1 MHIEAEDSRTESRQ
15 QIRDEHTTRTYQ
27 MFQPDTYIYKGVHI
41 HQQMESADMHKVA
54 SHGTPPVTGQVSGPK
69 SAPQFSKA
77 SVEGSKIPAPVAAIS
92 MKTRILM
99 SIRTGVAMNP
109 FRG

>member
-1 MHIEAEDSRTESRQ
+1 
-15 QIRDEHTTRTYQ
+15 

-54 SHGTPPVTGQVSGPK
+54 GHGTPPVTGQGERTEVG
-69 SAPQFSKA
+69 APVQQGQC
-77 SVEGSKIPAPVAAIS
+77 EGSRIPAPVAAIS

-109 FRG
+109 FRGIKKWMKDDSFSLSA